1 MDPELLKEA
10 AENLPFSYVYLR
22 MVQEKDAKYPDFV
35 FVDLNSAFEKLMGLT
50 REQLVNRK
58 VSGFFVR
65 DWASGFSW
73 PEILAGPSMS
83 GTTKTVTR
91 FIKTLNM
98 DLKITAYSA
107 RRGTVIVL
115 LQPITPHRF
124 AVRLIEQQESE
135 LSLLS
140 KNFEAVFNTTHDAM
154 FLVEYSNGEF
164 RYLRSNAAHQ
174 RISGIS
180 QKEIFGKT
188 PSELVGE
195 ELGSI
200 VFSNYQRCIDRRE
213 SISYLQSLPFGPGVT
228 WLTTLTPLFEDGAV
242 RYIMGSSKD
251 ITAQIALKRQ
261 KELLLDRL
269 ESMFRDHSA
278 CMLLIDPESG
288 KILDANPAAC
298 SFYGYSKEKLRELF
312 ISDINTMPWQEA
324 DRMRHLALDRKQ
336 SHFLMSHRLKSGEI
350 RLVDVYT
357 CPITNGDKKELF
369 SIIVDSTDREHYRE
383 SLFREKELLRTTLLS
398 IGDAVLTTDTEG
410 RITQINQAAQNIS
423 GWTPKEVQNR
433 FFSEIFRL
441 RNEKTGQEVEN
452 PIQKVLN
459 TGTIIGLANHTYLI
473 NKYGKSVP
481 IADSAA
487 PIRDKGGTIFGVVM
501 VFRDVTLEKAQENR
515 ILFLSYHDALTGL
528 YNRRYLESEMSRI
541 VSAEELPIAAVMG
554 DVNGLKIT
562 NDVFGH
568 KSGDILLQSVARVLR
583 RNCRS
588 GDIIVRWGGDE
599 FVMILPQTTEE
610 QAERLLERIRLNCE
624 EHSENGRILSVS
636 TGYAVL
642 NSRSESLEHKLQE
655 AEEAMYHQKL
665 LEGKSYRNTIIT
677 ALLATLSEKSMET
690 QEHAQRLQ
698 TICQGIGKELHLS
711 ENDMNDLS
719 LLAILHD
726 IGKVGV
732 PKHILEKEGPLTSEE
747 WKEMQK
753 HSEIGYRIAQTTP
766 ELSKVAEYILAHHEH
781 WDGTGYPGGLMEEQI
796 PLLCRIL
803 AVADA
808 YDAMTNDRVYR
819 KALPPEAAIRELIT
833 HAGSQFDPHIVELF
847 LKISDNGIFPV

>member
-1 MDPELLKEA
+1 LVPELLKEV
-10 AENLPFSYVYLR
+10 AENFPYAYAYLR

-50 REQLVNRK
+50 REQLLNRT

-73 PEILAGPSMS
+73 PELLAGPAMS

-91 FIKTLNM
+91 FIKTLNT

-107 RRGTVIVL
+107 RPGTVILL

-135 LSLLS
+135 LSLLA
-140 KNFEAVFNTTHDAM
+140 KNFEVVFNTTHDAM
-154 FLVEYSNGEF
+154 FLVEYRDGEY
-164 RYLRSNAAHQ
+164 RYLRNNTAHQ
-174 RISGIS
+174 RISGFS
-180 QKEIFGKT
+180 QQAFFGKT
-188 PSELVGE
+188 PFEL
-195 ELGSI
+195 LGKEHGAV
-200 VFSNYQRCIDRRE
+200 VFSNYQRCVDRGE
-213 SISYLQSLPFGPGVT
+213 SISYLQALPFGQGVT

-261 KELLLDRL
+261 KEALLERL
-269 ESMFRDHSA
+269 ESMFNEHTA

-298 SFYGYSKEKLRELF
+298 SYYGYSKEELCRMF
-312 ISDINTMPWQEA
+312 ISEINTLSWQETE
-324 DRMRHLALDRKQ
+324 RRRRLAWDRKQ
-336 SHFLMSHRLKSGEI
+336 SHFLMNHRLRSGEI
-350 RLVDVYT
+350 RLVDVYS
-357 CPITNGDKKELF
+357 CPITNGSKKQLF
-369 SIIVDSTDREHYRE
+369 SIIVDATDREKYRE

-423 GWTPKEVQNR
+423 GWTSEEVQNR
-433 FFSEIFRL
+433 FFSEMFRL
-441 RNEKTGQEVEN
+441 RNEKTGEEVEN
-452 PIQKVLN
+452 PIQKVLK

-487 PIRDKGGTIFGVVM
+487 PIRDNSGIIFGVVM
-501 VFRDVTLEKAQENR
+501 VFRDVTLEKTQENR
-515 ILFLSYHDALTGL
+515 ILFLSYHDALTSL

-541 VSAEELPIAAVMG
+541 VSVEELPIAVVMG

-568 KSGDILLQSVARVLR
+568 KTGDTLLQSVAKVLR

-588 GDIIVRWGGDE
+588 SDIIVRWGGDE
-599 FVMILPQTTEE
+599 FVMILPHTTESQVE
-610 QAERLLERIRLNCE
+610 HLLEKIRLDCE
-624 EHSENGRILSVS
+624 AHSQGGRILSVS
-636 TGYAVL
+636 TGYAVMH
-642 NSRSESLEHKLQE
+642 SRSESLEHKLQE

-677 ALLATLSEKSMET
+677 ALLATLSAKSMET
-690 QEHAQRLQ
+690 EEHAQRLQ
-698 TICQGIGKELHLS
+698 MICQGIGKELHLP

-732 PKHILEKEGPLTSEE
+732 PKHILEKEGPLTAEE
-747 WKEMQK
+747 WKEMRK

-766 ELSKVAEYILAHHEH
+766 ELSKVAEYILAHHER
-781 WDGTGYPGGLMEEQI
+781 WDGAGYPSGLTEEQI
-796 PLLCRIL
+796 PLVCRIL

-819 KALPPEAAIRELIT
+819 KALPPETAIQELVT
-833 HAGSQFDPHIVELF
+833 NAGSQFDPRIVDLF
-847 LKISDNGIFPV
+847 LRISAKGFFPV

>member
-10 AENLPFSYVYLR
+10 VENFPYAYAYLR
-22 MVQEKDAKYPDFV
+22 IIQEKDAKYPDFV
-35 FVDLNSAFEKLMGLT
+35 FVDVNSAFEKLMGIT
-50 REQLVNRK
+50 REQLLNRE

-73 PEILAGPSMS
+73 PELLAGPATS
-83 GTTKTVTR
+83 GTMNTATR

-98 DLKITAYSA
+98 DLKITVYSA
-107 RRGTVIVL
+107 RPGTVIVL
-115 LQPITPHRF
+115 LQTLTPRRF

-135 LSLLS
+135 LSLLA

-154 FLVEYSNGEF
+154 FLVEYCGGEF
-164 RYLRSNAAHQ
+164 RFLRSNAAHQ
-174 RISGIS
+174 RISGIP

-188 PSELVGE
+188 PSELMGE
-195 ELGSI
+195 ERGAVIL
-200 VFSNYQRCIDRRE
+200 SNFQRCADRRD
-213 SISYLQSLPFGPGVT
+213 SISYLQALPFGSGVT
-228 WLTTLTPLFEDGAV
+228 WLTTLTPLFENGTV

-251 ITAQIALKRQ
+251 ITAQIALKQQ
-261 KELLLDRL
+261 KELLLERL
-269 ESMFRDHSA
+269 ESMFNEHTA
-278 CMLLIDPESG
+278 CMLLIAPESG

-298 SFYGYSKEKLRELF
+298 SFYGYSKEELCRMF
-312 ISDINTMPWQEA
+312 ISDINTVSWQETEQ
-324 DRMRHLALDRKQ
+324 MRLFALERKQ
-336 SHFLMSHRLKSGEI
+336 SHFLMNHRLKSGEM
-350 RLVDVYT
+350 RLVDVYS
-357 CPITNGDKKELF
+357 CPITNGSEKQLF
-369 SIIVDSTDREHYRE
+369 SIIVDSTDRERYRE
-383 SLFREKELLRTTLLS
+383 SLFREKERLRTTLLS

-423 GWTPKEVQNR
+423 GWSAEEVQNR
-433 FFSEIFRL
+433 FFSEMFRL

-452 PIQKVLN
+452 PIQKVLK

-487 PIRDKGGTIFGVVM
+487 PIRDNNGTIFGVVM
-501 VFRDVTLEKAQENR
+501 VFRDVTLEKEQENR

-541 VSAEELPIAAVMG
+541 VSTEKLPIAAVMG

-568 KSGDILLQSVARVLR
+568 KSGDSLLQSVARVLR

-588 GDIIVRWGGDE
+588 SDIIVRWGGDE
-599 FVMILPQTTEE
+599 FVMILPHTTEE
-610 QAERLLERIRLNCE
+610 QAQRRLEKIRLDCE
-624 EHSENGRILSVS
+624 KHSENGRILSVS
-636 TGYAVL
+636 TGCAVL
-642 NSRSESLEHKLQE
+642 NSRAESLEHKLQE

-665 LEGKSYRNTIIT
+665 LEGKSCRNTIIT
-677 ALLATLSEKSMET
+677 ALLATLSAKSMET
-690 QEHAQRLQ
+690 EEHAQRLQ
-698 TICQGIGKELHLS
+698 MICQGIGKELHLS

-732 PKHILEKEGPLTSEE
+732 PKHILEKEGPLTPGE

-766 ELSKVAEYILAHHEH
+766 ELSKVSEYILAHHER
-781 WDGTGYPGGLMEEQI
+781 WDGAGYPSGLTEEQI
-796 PLLCRIL
+796 PLVCRIL

-819 KALPPEAAIRELIT
+819 KALPPETAIRELVT
-833 HAGSQFDPHIVELF
+833 NAGTQFDPRIVEL
-847 LKISDNGIFPV
+847 LLTISVKGFSPV